1 MGYNCL
7 LECSFW
13 VKHDNLKIMPIS
25 IPNIEEQV
33 HTKDILDILNDNYAE
48 VIPIWMPLQVQ
59 WMNGVYETFRDY
71 EKFMI
76 IMHLLSKT
84 FQFYSKNFVKL
95 SYDEFFNQN
104 QIEIEKYNIM
114 DIAKN
119 LNIPKETARRKI
131 KELEDLGHIKRL
143 QKKIVID
150 NGTWPNIQPEK
161 TIKRMSRFFSSL
173 SKILHEKKIISE
185 QITSEEIS
193 LTIKEFFSHIWQ
205 LYYEMQMPMLLKFK
219 KEIKDLESFHVWG
232 ICIVNQVINSIRN
245 NVSHMSKEYYLDK
258 FIFQGHEDITG
269 VNAMSISDISGI
281 PRATVIRK
289 LNYLLEKK
297 FLVIDDK
304 KHYSSSGF
312 HQNTMLKIQNENF
325 KNLAK
330 FASSIY
336 NLNNYKKN
344 KTNS

>member
-1 MGYNCL
+1 
-7 LECSFW
+7 
-13 VKHDNLKIMPIS
+13 MPLS
-25 IPNIEEQV
+25 IPSFEEQV
-33 HTKDILDILNDNYAE
+33 RVKDIIETFNDNYAE
-48 VIPIWMPLQVQ
+48 IVPIWTPLQVQ
-59 WMNGVYETFRDY
+59 WMNGVYQTFKDY

-95 SYDEFFNQN
+95 SYDEYFNQN

-119 LNIPKETARRKI
+119 LDIPKETARRKI

-143 QKKIVID
+143 KKKIVID
-150 NGTWPNIQPEK
+150 NGTWPNIQPEQ
-161 TIKRMSRFFSSL
+161 TIKRLSRFFSSL
-173 SKILHEKKIISE
+173 STILHEKKIISE
-185 QITSEEIS
+185 PISSEEIS

-205 LYYEMQMPMLLKFK
+205 LYYDMQMPMLLRFK

-232 ICIVNQVINSIRN
+232 ICIVNQVINSSRN

-258 FIFQGHEDITG
+258 FIFQGHDDVTG

-289 LNYLLEKK
+289 LNNLLKKKYLK
-297 FLVIDDK
+297 IDEK
-304 KHYSSSGF
+304 KHYTTSGV
-312 HQNTMLKIQNENF
+312 HQKTMLKIQNENF
-325 KNLAK
+325 RNLAK
-330 FASSIY
+330 FASAIY
-336 NLNNYKKN
+336 NLNIYKKN
-344 KTNS
+344 KNNS